1 MLWFLALTRYK
12 ICLNMKPDSNAT
24 EGCKCDSREEYYTV
38 NLCIQWAVD
47 HNAESLIVCAKEDYQ
62 CELFDL
68 TTKKAIRK
76 ADHYCRF
83 LSKPIYEEAYCT
95 RQKYKGAMVLHYS
108 LLILE

>member
-1 MLWFLALTRYK
+1 
-12 ICLNMKPDSNAT
+12 MKPDSNAT

-62 CELFDL
+62 CQQYDL

-83 LSKPIYEEAYCT
+83 LNQTVNEDQQAALQEAYCT
-95 RQKYKGAMVLHYS
+95 RQKYKGAFTFYYT
-108 LLILE
+108 LLKILLE

>member
-1 MLWFLALTRYK
+1 
-12 ICLNMKPDSNAT
+12 MKPDSNAT

-62 CELFDL
+62 CQQYDL

-83 LSKPIYEEAYCT
+83 LNQTVNDCNKLHTKHNTNFLI
-95 RQKYKGAMVLHYS
+95 HYS
-108 LLILE
+108 LIQVMMN